1 MNNQLHKAKVV
12 SILDKCKYIV
22 YKKIYNVFKTIL

>member
-12 SILDKCKYIV
+12 SILDKSKYIF